1 LRDLVKIR
9 KHFTNLLLMI
19 YIWVASSFNF
29 YLINYITKN
38 LPGDFFMN
46 SLISSITDVIV
57 AALSGIA
64 YAKMGL
70 RLVFSTF
77 FAISAVG
84 GVLIIVLGES
94 LEGYVPMMLSFAK
107 GGIKIAIHVKIS
119 DEGIHILHRPTPAS
133 LFSRKSGSLSSS

>member
-1 LRDLVKIR
+1 MKIR

-70 RLVFSTF
+70 HLVFSTF

-84 GVLIIVLGES
+84 GVLIVVIGES
-94 LEGYVPMMLSFAK
+94 LEGYVPMMLSFA
-107 GGIKIAIHVKIS
+107 
-119 DEGIHILHRPTPAS
+119 
-133 LFSRKSGSLSSS
+133 